1 MNVLSSAILASAFL
15 ASDILCTNILL
26 WIVVNLILQL
36 QASDLSSPR

>member
-26 WIVVNLILQL
+26 WIVVNLIVQL
-36 QASDLSSPR
+36 QAGDLSSPR